1 MREYEIKML
10 IRKVMNEN
18 AGNPY
23 HDEKGKFTFSPSGV
37 GASFYK
43 PNDYY
48 TRPDVKTTV
57 GTYGPQ
63 WIFSRKRKRQICN
76 GKSN

>member
-1 MREYEIKML
+1 MREYDIKML

-18 AGNPY
+18 GGNPY

-57 GTYGPQ
+57 
-63 WIFSRKRKRQICN
+63 
-76 GKSN
+76 